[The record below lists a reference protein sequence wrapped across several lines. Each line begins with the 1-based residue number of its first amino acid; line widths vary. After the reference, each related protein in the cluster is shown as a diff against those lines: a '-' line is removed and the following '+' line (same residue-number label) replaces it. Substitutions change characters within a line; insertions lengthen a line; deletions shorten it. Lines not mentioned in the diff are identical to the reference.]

1 MKGLIEDWLRNMY
14 QRCWNDAIAYRQFVE
29 RRNVQLPV
37 FAFLNISLLTRFDSQ
52 P

>member
-37 FAFLNISLLTRFDSQ
+37 FAF
-52 P
+52 